1 MHVRL
6 GWLIG
11 EVGKGVA
18 GWVRPD
24 SKLTASQTPSQPVQA
39 TQGTRS
45 APLGSSGQTHASES
59 AHRKTSDFH
68 ISTLHP
74 SHLIISH
81 HQLLPYALK
90 FFCGFTFRGFS
101 IFVDFAFLNSGMLAI
116 VPCVS
121 IDV

>member
-11 EVGKGVA
+11 EMGKGVA

-24 SKLTASQTPSQPVQA
+24 SKLTASQTPSRLVQA

-45 APLGSSGQTHASES
+45 APLGSSGQTHASEP

-81 HQLLPYALK
+81 HHILPYALK
-90 FFCGFTFRGFS
+90 FLRVYISWIFHICGFCV
-101 IFVDFAFLNSGMLAI
+101 INSGMLAI